1 MLPITGATT
10 WRLSSAILPNKGSS
24 QPANQVQRYDG
35 EITGNYRHQSYMH
48 GDTVE
53 FLTHKGL
60 GQTANQGT
68 VIIRHKDMTAMVIH
82 R

>member
-35 EITGNYRHQSYMH
+35 EITGNYRLNQSYMH
-48 GDTVE
+48 GDTVK
-53 FLTHKGL
+53 FLTHKGP
-60 GQTANQGT
+60 GKTTNQ
-68 VIIRHKDMTAMVIH
+68 VQ
-82 R
+82 